1 MTVSVRVVPALLTD
15 SPSEL
20 RAMVASANAFA
31 DYVQIDVMDG
41 RFVPPRSIVAADL
54 AGLEMDFLWEAH
66 LMVSRPCDHILSF
79 VDAGATRVV
88 IHAESDTELTRAIAL
103 ARRSNVEV
111 GLALNPATPVRK
123 VAPLL
128 TLVDSVLLLTVEPGY
143 YGSRFLPD
151 VLPKIPELRALRGD
165 MAIGVDGG
173 IKSENIR
180 EVARCGVD
188 DVCVGSAI
196 FRDPAPAEA
205 YRRLQQLV
213 AAY

>member
-1 MTVSVRVVPALLTD
+1 MTTPVRVVPALLTD

-20 RAMVASANAFA
+20 RTMVTTANSFA

-41 RFVPPRSIVAADL
+41 RFVPPRSIAAEDL
-54 AGLEMDFLWEAH
+54 AALDMVFLWEAH
-66 LMVSRPCDHILSF
+66 LMVSRPCDHIPSF
-79 VDAGATRVV
+79 VGAGATRVV
-88 IHAESDTELTRAIAL
+88 IHAETGSELAPAIAL
-103 ARRSNVEV
+103 ARRLNVEV
-111 GLALNPATPVRK
+111 GLALNPATTVGE

-151 VLPKIPELRALRGD
+151 VLPKIAEVRALRAD
-165 MAIGVDGG
+165 IAIGVDGG
-173 IKSENIR
+173 IKGENIR

-213 AAY
+213 ADY